1 MPYYHVYIDRD
12 GDETEET
19 DFSKEQLLKNIVKP
33 YNQRKKFLCKGT
45 IVYPT
50 DIMTIRIIETE
61 QSAANILPR
70 IKAER
75 GLMTLFGMTDFQIL
89 EETARDV
96 TREFIQTKAK
106 RQKKKTLRKKMLAS
120 PRKKVFIVHGRDN
133 KPVQELKAMLTEF
146 DLNPIVLHEQPSGSM
161 TIIEKLE
168 RYSKD
173 ISFAFVI
180 LDSDDALVPT
190 EKTHVFDGKQHTI
203 RPLYINAKPIFR
215 ARQNVIL
222 EFGFFIAK
230 LSRNRV
236 CCLYRENTE
245 LPYDMPSDMHGIVY
259 IPFKESV
266 REIKEM
272 IIKELEVAGYKNLYP
287 PPSPPPY

>member
-1 MPYYHVYIDRD
+1 M
-12 GDETEET
+12 
-19 DFSKEQLLKNIVKP
+19 
-33 YNQRKKFLCKGT
+33 
-45 IVYPT
+45 
-50 DIMTIRIIETE
+50 
-61 QSAANILPR
+61 A
-70 IKAER
+70 
-75 GLMTLFGMTDFQIL
+75 
-89 EETARDV
+89 
-96 TREFIQTKAK
+96 
-106 RQKKKTLRKKMLAS
+106 KKTKHISRNI
-120 PRKKVFIVHGRDN
+120 FIVHGRDH
-133 KPVQELKAMLTEF
+133 KPMEELKTMLYEF
-146 DLNPIVLHEQPSGSM
+146 SLNPIVLHEQPSGSM

-173 ISFAFVI
+173 IGFAFII

-190 EKTHVFDGKQHTI
+190 TKTVIMNRKEGTI
-203 RPLYINAKPIFR
+203 KPLYVYDIKPIFR

-230 LSRNRV
+230 TGRNKV

-266 REIKEM
+266 REVKEM